1 MNKIILLGNMTR
13 NPKTT
18 RKTAEDG
25 NEVVITKFDLAVNRR
40 SKRDGESDA
49 DFFHCTSFG
58 KQAEFVERYFHNG
71 SRVLVIG
78 RVQNNNYTTRE
89 GSKVYGFSI
98 ITEEVEFAQK
108 KSAEKVHNHKAYM
121 LTVLYQ
127 AKSQG
132 ELDISNQVMYD
143 FYGAGSHEKDSG
155 AG

>member
-18 RKTAEDG
+18 RKTGEDG

-58 KQAEFVERYFHNG
+58 KRYFHSG

-78 RVQNNNYTTRE
+78 RVQNNNYITRE

-108 KSAEKVHNHKAYM
+108 KSAEKPANKD
-121 LTVLYQ
+121 
-127 AKSQG
+127 G
-132 ELDISNQVMYD
+132 D
-143 FYGAGSHEKDSG
+143 FSSSTDEDQPFDGR
-155 AG
+155 

>member
-25 NEVVITKFDLAVNRR
+25 SEVVITKFDLAVNRR
-40 SKRDGESDA
+40 AKRDGEADA
-49 DFFHCTSFG
+49 DFFHCISFG
-58 KQAEFVERYFHNG
+58 RQAEFVERYFHSG

-78 RVQNNNYTTRE
+78 RVQNNNYTTKE

-108 KSAEKVHNHKAYM
+108 KSAEKPAN
-121 LTVLYQ
+121 
-127 AKSQG
+127 
-132 ELDISNQVMYD
+132 
-143 FYGAGSHEKDSG
+143 KDSDFSSVPDEEQPVDDR
-155 AG
+155 

>member
-25 NEVVITKFDLAVNRR
+25 SEVVITKFDLAVNRR
-40 SKRDGESDA
+40 SKRAGEADA

-58 KQAEFVERYFHNG
+58 RQAEFVERYFHSG

-78 RVQNNNYTTRE
+78 RVQNNNYTTKE

-108 KSAEKVHNHKAYM
+108 KSAEKP
-121 LTVLYQ
+121 
-127 AKSQG
+127 
-132 ELDISNQVMYD
+132 SN
-143 FYGAGSHEKDSG
+143 KDSDLSSVPDEEQLVDG
-155 AG
+155 R

>member
-58 KQAEFVERYFHNG
+58 KQAAISCASAADHTAPR
-71 SRVLVIG
+71 
-78 RVQNNNYTTRE
+78 Q
-89 GSKVYGFSI
+89 KFS
-98 ITEEVEFAQK
+98 
-108 KSAEKVHNHKAYM
+108 S
-121 LTVLYQ
+121 
-127 AKSQG
+127 
-132 ELDISNQVMYD
+132 
-143 FYGAGSHEKDSG
+143 
-155 AG
+155 

>member
-18 RKTAEDG
+18 RKTTEDG

-40 SKRDGESDA
+40 AKREGEADA

-58 KQAEFVERYFHNG
+58 KQAEFVERYFHSG

-78 RVQNNNYTTRE
+78 RVQNNNYTTKD
-89 GSKVYGFSI
+89 GNKVYGFSI

-108 KSAEKVHNHKAYM
+108 KSAERPANRE
-121 LTVLYQ
+121 
-127 AKSQG
+127 S
-132 ELDISNQVMYD
+132 D
-143 FYGAGSHEKDSG
+143 FLSAQDEDQPFDGR
-155 AG
+155 

>member
-25 NEVVITKFDLAVNRR
+25 SEVVITKFDLAVNRR
-40 SKRDGESDA
+40 SKRAGEADA

-58 KQAEFVERYFHNG
+58 RQAEFVERYFHSG

-78 RVQNNNYTTRE
+78 RVQNNNYTIKE

-108 KSAEKVHNHKAYM
+108 KSAEKPAN
-121 LTVLYQ
+121 
-127 AKSQG
+127 
-132 ELDISNQVMYD
+132 
-143 FYGAGSHEKDSG
+143 KDSDFSSVSDEEQPVDG
-155 AG
+155 R

>member
-25 NEVVITKFDLAVNRR
+25 SEVVITKFDLAVNRR
-40 SKRDGESDA
+40 SKRDGEADA

-58 KQAEFVERYFHNG
+58 RQAEFVERYFHSG

-78 RVQNNNYTTRE
+78 RVQNNNYTTKE

-98 ITEEVEFAQK
+98 IQRRL
-108 KSAEKVHNHKAYM
+108 SSHRRKVRRNRQIK
-121 LTVLYQ
+121 TV
-127 AKSQG
+127 
-132 ELDISNQVMYD
+132 IFHPFRMRSNRSMT
-143 FYGAGSHEKDSG
+143 GR
-155 AG
+155 